1 MRTVLTIA
9 RREVRLAFALPLT
22 YIVMAALLFLFG
34 YFFAANVLIEQ
45 QAHLRGFVF
54 PASLFLTLIT
64 PLLTMRL
71 LAEEQKLGTLELLL
85 TSPVRDAELVF
96 GKFLAAF
103 TVVLAVLALTL
114 YYPFLLVIFGDPD
127 PGPMATGYLGLL
139 LLGAANT
146 AIGLLASALTANQ
159 IVAAVLGMAVLLF
172 LWISESVASI
182 VRGPVGQFFTY
193 LSLRQHFDDFAW
205 GIVEVSDVVY
215 YLGLIAVALFLTVRV
230 LELRRWR

>member
-1 MRTVLTIA
+1 MQTALTIA
-9 RREVRLAFALPLT
+9 LREVRLAFALPLT
-22 YIVMAALLFLFG
+22 YIVMAVLLFLFG

-85 TSPVRDAELVF
+85 TSPVRDVELVF

-114 YYPFLLVIFGDPD
+114 YYPFLLIAFGDPD
-127 PGPMATGYLGLL
+127 LGPMATGYLGLL
-139 LLGAANT
+139 LLGAANV
-146 AIGLLASALTANQ
+146 AIGLLASSLTTNQ

-172 LWISESVASI
+172 LWISESVANV
-182 VRGPVGQFFTY
+182 VRGPIGEFFTY

-205 GIVEVSDVVY
+205 GVIEVGDIVY
-215 YLGLIAVALFLTVRV
+215 YLSLIAVALFLTVRV